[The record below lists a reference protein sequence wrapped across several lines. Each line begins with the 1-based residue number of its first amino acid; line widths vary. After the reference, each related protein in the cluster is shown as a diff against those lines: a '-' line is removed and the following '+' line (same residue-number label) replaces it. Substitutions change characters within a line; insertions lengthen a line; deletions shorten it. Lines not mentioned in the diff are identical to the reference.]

1 MSRSRLLSLSIFF
14 IYLLIL
20 LKLTVFRAPLP
31 VMAGHFRHY
40 HIKLFREGYFLANF
54 IPFKTIYYYLSL
66 QEVAQNGIE
75 NIGGNIA
82 VFIPF
87 GILFPLAFPRF
98 NRFGKTVLAAF
109 LTSLFLECLQ
119 LVFALGSF
127 DVDDLLLNTIGGI
140 IGYAILS
147 LIVQAS
153 GQPRNSSPAKY
164 PQRRNF
170 P

>member
-1 MSRSRLLSLSIFF
+1 MSRSRFISVSIFF
-14 IYLLIL
+14 IYILVL
-20 LKLTVFRAPLP
+20 LKLTVFREPLP
-31 VMAGHFRHY
+31 EMAMHFRHY

-98 NRFGKTVLAAF
+98 NAFGKTILAAF

-119 LVFALGSF
+119 LVFALGIF
-127 DVDDLLLNTIGGI
+127 DVDDLLLNTIGAIFGNGI
-140 IGYAILS
+140 LAIIL
-147 LIVQAS
+147 QAS
-153 GQPRNSSPAKY
+153 SQPRKKRVRY
-164 PQRRNF
+164 RRRNF

>member
-1 MSRSRLLSLSIFF
+1 MRRSRIVSLSIFL
-14 IYLLIL
+14 IYLLVL
-20 LKLTVFRAPLP
+20 LKLTVFREPLP
-31 VMAGHFRHY
+31 VIAGHFRHY

-82 VFIPF
+82 AFIPF

-98 NRFGKTVLAAF
+98 NNFGRTVLGAF

-127 DVDDLLLNTIGGI
+127 DVDDLLLNTIGGV
-140 IGYAILS
+140 IGYGILA
-147 LIVQAS
+147 LILQALR
-153 GQPRNSSPAKY
+153 QPRRRAPAKY
-164 PQRRNF
+164 RRRNF

>member
-1 MSRSRLLSLSIFF
+1 MSRSRFISVSIFF
-14 IYLLIL
+14 IYILVL
-20 LKLTVFRAPLP
+20 LKLTVFREPLP
-31 VMAGHFRHY
+31 EMAMHFRHY

-98 NRFGKTVLAAF
+98 NKFGQTVLAAF

-119 LVFALGSF
+119 
-127 DVDDLLLNTIGGI
+127 
-140 IGYAILS
+140 
-147 LIVQAS
+147 
-153 GQPRNSSPAKY
+153 
-164 PQRRNF
+164 
-170 P
+170 